1 MKQRE
6 GKEETQRGKLRDQSP
21 IMKSEPPPL
30 ASKIRILMSGSLTD
44 HSMNSLFNISTD
56 VVNPPAMVWLGQ
68 SLTAY

>member
-21 IMKSEPPPL
+21 IMNSEPPL

-44 HSMNSLFNISTD
+44 HLMNSLFNISTD
-56 VVNPPAMVWLGQ
+56 LVNPPAMVWLGQ